1 MNEKIKKAFD
11 QIQAED
17 ELKNKTKDFILNK
30 TNGYN
35 QKPKKTRYWRLVP
48 IAICM
53 LFAFVGGYWLYFTPT
68 VEISMDVNPSIELS
82 VNRFDRVISVTG
94 YNDDGQELIESLDI
108 KHMNYN
114 DAIDKILNS
123 QDIIELLSNNEV
135 MTICVI
141 GKDGKQSTRIFSNIE
156 SSTAKTENTYCYH
169 AQMEEVEE
177 AHDGAHSFLPQEHLS
192 PDSALLPVHT
202 NLLGIRA
209 RGHREI
215 RRRQGR
221 LAGGQAPVAL
231 PPAALWR
238 ARVLRPR
245 AIIAARTAR
254 TRVRD
259 NSPRS

>member
-53 LFAFVGGYWLYFTPT
+53 LFAFWGGYWLYFTPT

-123 QDIIELLSNNEV
+123 QDITELLSNNEV

-177 AHDGAHSFLPQEHLS
+177 AHDVGLSYGKYKAYLKIKSLDPDITLEQVQEMTMKEIHDLIHSLS
-192 PDSALLPVHT
+192 NNNQNDTDDDQH
-202 NLLGIRA
+202 
-209 RGHREI
+209 GH
-215 RRRQGR
+215 QGSHH
-221 LAGGQAPVAL
+221 GHHGHK
-231 PPAALWR
+231 
-238 ARVLRPR
+238 
-245 AIIAARTAR
+245 
-254 TRVRD
+254 
-259 NSPRS
+259 